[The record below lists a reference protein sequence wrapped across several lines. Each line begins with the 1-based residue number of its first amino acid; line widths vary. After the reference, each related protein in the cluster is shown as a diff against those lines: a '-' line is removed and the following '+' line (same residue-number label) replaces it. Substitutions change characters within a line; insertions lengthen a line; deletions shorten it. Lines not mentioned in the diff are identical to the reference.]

1 MSPSGKAE
9 AFDASMRRFES
20 YHPSQYIMDNKVIF
34 TGGSNPQ
41 LATKVAENL
50 NANLGAIKVG
60 TFSDGEIN
68 VEIAENVRG
77 KDTFV
82 IQSTNFPAE
91 KNLMELI
98 LIIDALKRA
107 SVRSITAVIPYF
119 GYSRQDRR
127 IRSARVPISAKVVAD
142 MLSNAGVTRI
152 ITLDIHS
159 EQIQG
164 FFSFPMDNIYTA
176 NLMVKDLLDNHN
188 VEDLQVVSPD
198 TGGVI
203 RARSVAKTL
212 GVKDLAII
220 DKRREKAN
228 ESEVINLIGDVENKV
243 CIVPDDLIDTAGT
256 LSNAS
261 HALKE
266 KGAKEI
272 IAYIT
277 HPVLSGNAIENL
289 NNSAIDKLVVSNSI
303 DIGDK
308 SKKCPKI
315 DVFDISPILS
325 QAITCLLY
333 TSPSPR
339 DRVLS
344 RMPSSA

>member
-1 MSPSGKAE
+1 MSN
-9 AFDASMRRFES
+9 R
-20 YHPSQYIMDNKVIF
+20 VLF
-34 TGGSNPQ
+34 TGNSNID
-41 LATKVAENL
+41 LAKKVAKNL
-50 NANLGAIKVG
+50 DTDLGPMKVG

-68 VEIAENVRG
+68 VEVNENVRG
-77 KDTFV
+77 KDTFI
-82 IQSTNFPAE
+82 IQSTNNPAE
-91 KNLMELI
+91 KNLMELV
-98 LIIDALKRA
+98 LMVDALKRA
-107 SVRSITAVIPYF
+107 SARSVTAVIPYF

-127 IRSARVPISAKVVAD
+127 VRSARVPISAKVIAD
-142 MLSNAGVTRI
+142 MLSEVGISRI

-164 FFSFPMDNIYTA
+164 FFSFPVDNIYTA
-176 NLMVKDLLDNHN
+176 NIMVKSLLEKYD

-212 GVKDLAII
+212 GVQDLAII

-228 ESEVINLIGDVENKV
+228 ESEVINLIGDVEGKV

-261 HALKE
+261 HALKD

-277 HPVLSGNAIENL
+277 HPVLSGDAIKNL

-325 QAITCLLY
+325 EAITRIATGDSISELFK
-333 TSPSPR
+333 
-339 DRVLS
+339 
-344 RMPSSA
+344 

>member
-1 MSPSGKAE
+1 MSN
-9 AFDASMRRFES
+9 R
-20 YHPSQYIMDNKVIF
+20 VLF
-34 TGGSNPQ
+34 TGNSNID
-41 LATKVAENL
+41 LAKKVAKNL
-50 NANLGAIKVG
+50 ETDLGPMRVG

-68 VEIAENVRG
+68 VEVNENVRG
-77 KDTFV
+77 KDTFI
-82 IQSTNFPAE
+82 IQSTSNPAE
-91 KNLMELI
+91 KNLIELV
-98 LIIDALKRA
+98 LMVDALKRA
-107 SVRSITAVIPYF
+107 SARSVTAVIPYF

-127 IRSARVPISAKVVAD
+127 VRSARVPISAKVIAD
-142 MLSNAGVTRI
+142 MLSEVGISRI

-164 FFSFPMDNIYTA
+164 FFSFPVDNIYTA
-176 NLMVKDLLDNHN
+176 NIMVKGLLEKYN

-212 GVKDLAII
+212 GVQDLAII

-228 ESEVINLIGDVENKV
+228 ESEVINLIGDVEGKV

-261 HALKE
+261 HALKD

-325 QAITCLLY
+325 EAITRIATGDSISELFK
-333 TSPSPR
+333 
-339 DRVLS
+339 
-344 RMPSSA
+344 

>member
-20 YHPSQYIMDNKVIF
+20 YHPSQYKMNNRVIF
-34 TGGSNPQ
+34 TGSSNPQ
-41 LATKVAENL
+41 LALKVAENL
-50 NANLGAIKVG
+50 DANLGAIQVG

-68 VEIAENVRG
+68 VEINENVRG

-107 SVRSITAVIPYF
+107 SVKSITAVIPYF

-142 MLSNAGVTRI
+142 MLTNAGVTRI

-176 NLMVKDLLDNHN
+176 NLMVKNLLDDYK

-228 ESEVINLIGDVENKV
+228 ESQVINLIGDVENKV

-277 HPVLSGNAIENL
+277 HPVLSGNAVENL
-289 NNSAIDKLVVSNSI
+289 NNSAIDRLVVSNSI

-325 QAITCLLY
+325 QAIIRLMTGESISELF
-333 TSPSPR
+333 T
-339 DRVLS
+339 
-344 RMPSSA
+344 

>member
-1 MSPSGKAE
+1 MSN
-9 AFDASMRRFES
+9 R
-20 YHPSQYIMDNKVIF
+20 VLF
-34 TGGSNPQ
+34 TGNSNID
-41 LATKVAENL
+41 LAKKVAKNL
-50 NANLGAIKVG
+50 ETDLGPMKVG

-68 VEIAENVRG
+68 VEVNENVRG
-77 KDTFV
+77 KDTFI
-82 IQSTNFPAE
+82 IQSTNNPAE
-91 KNLMELI
+91 KNLMELV
-98 LIIDALKRA
+98 LIVDALKRA
-107 SVRSITAVIPYF
+107 SARSITAVIPYF

-127 IRSARVPISAKVVAD
+127 VRSARVPISAKVIAD
-142 MLSNAGVTRI
+142 MLSEVGISRI

-164 FFSFPMDNIYTA
+164 FFSFPVDNIYTA
-176 NLMVKDLLDNHN
+176 NIMVKSLLEKYD

-212 GVKDLAII
+212 GVQDLAII

-228 ESEVINLIGDVENKV
+228 ESEVINLIGDVEGKV

-261 HALKE
+261 HALKD

-277 HPVLSGNAIENL
+277 HPVLSGDAIKNL

-325 QAITCLLY
+325 EAITRIATGDSISELFK
-333 TSPSPR
+333 
-339 DRVLS
+339 
-344 RMPSSA
+344 

>member
-1 MSPSGKAE
+1 MSN
-9 AFDASMRRFES
+9 R
-20 YHPSQYIMDNKVIF
+20 VLF
-34 TGGSNPQ
+34 TGNSNID
-41 LATKVAENL
+41 LAKKVAKNL
-50 NANLGAIKVG
+50 ETDLGPMKVG

-68 VEIAENVRG
+68 VEVNENVRG
-77 KDTFV
+77 KDTFI
-82 IQSTNFPAE
+82 IQSTNNPAE
-91 KNLMELI
+91 KNLIELV
-98 LIIDALKRA
+98 LMVDALKRA
-107 SVRSITAVIPYF
+107 SARSVTAVIPYF

-127 IRSARVPISAKVVAD
+127 VRSARVPISAKVIAD
-142 MLSNAGVTRI
+142 MLSEVGISRI

-164 FFSFPMDNIYTA
+164 FFSFPVDNIYTA
-176 NLMVKDLLDNHN
+176 NIMVKGLLEKYN

-212 GVKDLAII
+212 GVQDLAII

-228 ESEVINLIGDVENKV
+228 ESEVIKLIGDVEGKV

-261 HALKE
+261 HALKD

-325 QAITCLLY
+325 EAITRIATGDSISELFK
-333 TSPSPR
+333 
-339 DRVLS
+339 
-344 RMPSSA
+344 

>member
-1 MSPSGKAE
+1 
-9 AFDASMRRFES
+9 
-20 YHPSQYIMDNKVIF
+20 MDNKVLF

-68 VEIAENVRG
+68 VEITENVRG

-266 KGAKEI
+266 KGAKKI

-289 NNSAIDKLVVSNSI
+289 NDSAIDKLVVSNSI

-308 SKKCPKI
+308 SKNCPKI

-325 QAITCLLY
+325 QAITRLMTGESISELF
-333 TSPSPR
+333 S
-339 DRVLS
+339 
-344 RMPSSA
+344 

>member
-20 YHPSQYIMDNKVIF
+20 YHPSQHKMNSRVIF
-34 TGGSNPQ
+34 TGSSNPQ
-41 LATKVAENL
+41 LALKVAENL
-50 NANLGAIKVG
+50 DASLGAITVD

-68 VEIAENVRG
+68 IEITENVRG

-82 IQSTNFPAE
+82 IQSTNYPAE

-142 MLSNAGVTRI
+142 MLSNAGVSRI

-176 NLMVKDLLDNHN
+176 NLMVKNLVDNYT

-212 GVKDLAII
+212 GVQDLAII

-228 ESEVINLIGDVENKV
+228 ESQVINLIGDVENKV

-325 QAITCLLY
+325 QAITRLMTGESISELF
-333 TSPSPR
+333 S
-339 DRVLS
+339 
-344 RMPSSA
+344 

>member
-1 MSPSGKAE
+1 MSNRVLFTGNSNIDLA
-9 AFDASMRRFES
+9 
-20 YHPSQYIMDNKVIF
+20 NKV
-34 TGGSNPQ
+34 
-41 LATKVAENL
+41 AKNL
-50 NANLGAIKVG
+50 ETDLGPMKVG

-68 VEIAENVRG
+68 VEVNENVRG
-77 KDTFV
+77 KDTFI
-82 IQSTNFPAE
+82 IQSTSNPAE

-98 LIIDALKRA
+98 LMVDALKRA
-107 SVRSITAVIPYF
+107 SARSVTAVIPYF

-127 IRSARVPISAKVVAD
+127 VRSARVPISAKVIAD
-142 MLSNAGVTRI
+142 MLSEVGISRI

-164 FFSFPMDNIYTA
+164 FFSFPVDNIYTA
-176 NLMVKDLLDNHN
+176 NIMVKGLLEKYD

-212 GVKDLAII
+212 GVQDLAII

-228 ESEVINLIGDVENKV
+228 ESEVINLIGDVEGKV

-261 HALKE
+261 HALKD

-277 HPVLSGNAIENL
+277 HPVLSGDAIKNL

-315 DVFDISPILS
+315 DIFDISPILS
-325 QAITCLLY
+325 EAITRIATGDSISELFK
-333 TSPSPR
+333 
-339 DRVLS
+339 
-344 RMPSSA
+344 

>member
-1 MSPSGKAE
+1 
-9 AFDASMRRFES
+9 
-20 YHPSQYIMDNKVIF
+20 MDNKVLF

-68 VEIAENVRG
+68 VEITENVRG

-325 QAITCLLY
+325 QAITRLMTGESISELFG
-333 TSPSPR
+333 
-339 DRVLS
+339 
-344 RMPSSA
+344 

>member
-20 YHPSQYIMDNKVIF
+20 YHPSQYKMNNRVIF
-34 TGGSNPQ
+34 TGSSNPQ
-41 LATKVAENL
+41 LALKVAENL
-50 NANLGAIKVG
+50 DANLGAIQVG

-68 VEIAENVRG
+68 VEINENVRG

-82 IQSTNFPAE
+82 IQSTNFPAQ

-107 SVRSITAVIPYF
+107 SVKSITAVIPYF

-142 MLSNAGVTRI
+142 MLTNAGVTRI

-176 NLMVKDLLDNHN
+176 NLMVKNLLDDYK

-228 ESEVINLIGDVENKV
+228 ESQVINLIGDVENKV

-277 HPVLSGNAIENL
+277 HPVLSGNAVENL
-289 NNSAIDKLVVSNSI
+289 NNSAIDRLVVSNSI

-325 QAITCLLY
+325 QAIIRLMTGESISELF
-333 TSPSPR
+333 T
-339 DRVLS
+339 
-344 RMPSSA
+344 

>member
-1 MSPSGKAE
+1 
-9 AFDASMRRFES
+9 
-20 YHPSQYIMDNKVIF
+20 MDNKVIF

-176 NLMVKDLLDNHN
+176 NLMVKDLLDKHN
-188 VEDLQVVSPD
+188 AEDLQVVSPD

-228 ESEVINLIGDVENKV
+228 ESEVINLIGDVENKI

-261 HALKE
+261 HVLKE
-266 KGAKEI
+266 RGAKKI

-277 HPVLSGNAIENL
+277 HPVLSGNAVENL

-325 QAITCLLY
+325 QAITRLMTGESISELF
-333 TSPSPR
+333 S
-339 DRVLS
+339 
-344 RMPSSA
+344 

>member
-20 YHPSQYIMDNKVIF
+20 YHPSQLKMNNRVIF
-34 TGGSNPQ
+34 TGSSNPQ
-41 LATKVAENL
+41 LALKVAENL
-50 NANLGAIKVG
+50 DAKLGAIQVG

-68 VEIAENVRG
+68 VEINENVRG

-107 SVRSITAVIPYF
+107 SVKSITAVIPYF

-127 IRSARVPISAKVVAD
+127 VRSARVPISAKVVAD
-142 MLSNAGVTRI
+142 MLTNAGVTRI

-176 NLMVKDLLDNHN
+176 NLMVTDLLDNYN

-266 KGAKEI
+266 QGAKEI

-277 HPVLSGNAIENL
+277 HPVLSGNALKNL
-289 NNSAIDKLVVSNSI
+289 NNSAINRLVVSNSI

-325 QAITCLLY
+325 QAIIRLMTGESISELF
-333 TSPSPR
+333 T
-339 DRVLS
+339 
-344 RMPSSA
+344 

>member
-1 MSPSGKAE
+1 MSN
-9 AFDASMRRFES
+9 R
-20 YHPSQYIMDNKVIF
+20 VLF
-34 TGGSNPQ
+34 TGNSNID
-41 LATKVAENL
+41 LAKKVAENL
-50 NANLGAIKVG
+50 KTDLGPMKVG

-68 VEIAENVRG
+68 VEVNENVRG
-77 KDTFV
+77 KDTFI
-82 IQSTNFPAE
+82 IQSTSNPAE

-98 LIIDALKRA
+98 LMVDALKRA
-107 SVRSITAVIPYF
+107 SARSVTAVIPYF

-127 IRSARVPISAKVVAD
+127 VRSARVPISARVIAD
-142 MLSNAGVTRI
+142 ILSEVGISRI

-164 FFSFPMDNIYTA
+164 FFSFPVDNIYTA
-176 NLMVKDLLDNHN
+176 NIMVKSLLEKYD
-188 VEDLQVVSPD
+188 VDDLQVVSPD

-212 GVKDLAII
+212 GVQDLAII

-228 ESEVINLIGDVENKV
+228 ESEVINLIGDVEGKV

-261 HALKE
+261 HALKD

-325 QAITCLLY
+325 EAITRIATGDSISELFK
-333 TSPSPR
+333 
-339 DRVLS
+339 
-344 RMPSSA
+344 

>member
-1 MSPSGKAE
+1 
-9 AFDASMRRFES
+9 
-20 YHPSQYIMDNKVIF
+20 MDNKVLF

-68 VEIAENVRG
+68 VEITENVRG

-176 NLMVKDLLDNHN
+176 NLMVKDLLDKHN

-325 QAITCLLY
+325 QAITRLMTGESISELF
-333 TSPSPR
+333 S
-339 DRVLS
+339 
-344 RMPSSA
+344 

>member
-1 MSPSGKAE
+1 
-9 AFDASMRRFES
+9 
-20 YHPSQYIMDNKVIF
+20 
-34 TGGSNPQ
+34 
-41 LATKVAENL
+41 
-50 NANLGAIKVG
+50 
-60 TFSDGEIN
+60 
-68 VEIAENVRG
+68 
-77 KDTFV
+77 
-82 IQSTNFPAE
+82 
-91 KNLMELI
+91 
-98 LIIDALKRA
+98 
-107 SVRSITAVIPYF
+107 
-119 GYSRQDRR
+119 
-127 IRSARVPISAKVVAD
+127 

-228 ESEVINLIGDVENKV
+228 ESEVINLIGDVENKI

-266 KGAKEI
+266 RGAKEI

-277 HPVLSGNAIENL
+277 HPVLSGNAVENL

-325 QAITCLLY
+325 QAITRLMTGESISELF
-333 TSPSPR
+333 S
-339 DRVLS
+339 
-344 RMPSSA
+344 

>member
-1 MSPSGKAE
+1 MSN
-9 AFDASMRRFES
+9 R
-20 YHPSQYIMDNKVIF
+20 VLF
-34 TGGSNPQ
+34 TGNSNID
-41 LATKVAENL
+41 LAKKVAKNL
-50 NANLGAIKVG
+50 ETDLGPMKVG

-68 VEIAENVRG
+68 VEVNENVRG
-77 KDTFV
+77 KDTFI
-82 IQSTNFPAE
+82 IQSTSNPAE
-91 KNLMELI
+91 KNLMELV
-98 LIIDALKRA
+98 LMVDALKRA
-107 SVRSITAVIPYF
+107 SARSITAVIPYF

-127 IRSARVPISAKVVAD
+127 VRSARVPISAKVIAD
-142 MLSNAGVTRI
+142 MLSEVGISRI

-164 FFSFPMDNIYTA
+164 FFSFPVDNIYTA
-176 NLMVKDLLDNHN
+176 NIMVKGLLEKYD

-212 GVKDLAII
+212 GVQDLAII

-228 ESEVINLIGDVENKV
+228 ESEVINLIGDVEGRV

-261 HALKE
+261 HALKD

-277 HPVLSGNAIENL
+277 HPVLSGYAINNL

-325 QAITCLLY
+325 EAIKRIATGDSISELFK
-333 TSPSPR
+333 
-339 DRVLS
+339 
-344 RMPSSA
+344 

>member
-1 MSPSGKAE
+1 
-9 AFDASMRRFES
+9 
-20 YHPSQYIMDNKVIF
+20 
-34 TGGSNPQ
+34 
-41 LATKVAENL
+41 
-50 NANLGAIKVG
+50 
-60 TFSDGEIN
+60 
-68 VEIAENVRG
+68 
-77 KDTFV
+77 
-82 IQSTNFPAE
+82 
-91 KNLMELI
+91 MELI

-142 MLSNAGVTRI
+142 MLSNAGVSRI

-176 NLMVKDLLDNHN
+176 NLMVKNLVDNYT

-212 GVKDLAII
+212 GVQDLAII

-228 ESEVINLIGDVENKV
+228 ESQVINLIGDVENKV

-266 KGAKEI
+266 KG
-272 IAYIT
+272 
-277 HPVLSGNAIENL
+277 LSLIH
-289 NNSAIDKLVVSNSI
+289 I
-303 DIGDK
+303 
-308 SKKCPKI
+308 
-315 DVFDISPILS
+315 
-325 QAITCLLY
+325 
-333 TSPSPR
+333 
-339 DRVLS
+339 
-344 RMPSSA
+344 

>member
-1 MSPSGKAE
+1 VSPSGKAE

-228 ESEVINLIGDVENKV
+228 ESEVINLIGDVDNKI

-266 KGAKEI
+266 RGAKEI

-277 HPVLSGNAIENL
+277 HPVLSGNAVENL

-325 QAITCLLY
+325 QAITRLMTGESISELF
-333 TSPSPR
+333 S
-339 DRVLS
+339 
-344 RMPSSA
+344 

>member
-1 MSPSGKAE
+1 MSN
-9 AFDASMRRFES
+9 R
-20 YHPSQYIMDNKVIF
+20 VLF
-34 TGGSNPQ
+34 TGNSNID
-41 LATKVAENL
+41 LAKKVAKNL
-50 NANLGAIKVG
+50 ETDLGPMKVG

-68 VEIAENVRG
+68 VEVNENVRG
-77 KDTFV
+77 KDTFI
-82 IQSTNFPAE
+82 IQSTSNPAE
-91 KNLMELI
+91 KNLMELV
-98 LIIDALKRA
+98 LIVDALKRA
-107 SVRSITAVIPYF
+107 SARSITAVIPYF

-127 IRSARVPISAKVVAD
+127 VRSARVPISAKVIAD
-142 MLSNAGVTRI
+142 MLSEVGISRI

-164 FFSFPMDNIYTA
+164 FFSFPVDNIYTA
-176 NLMVKDLLDNHN
+176 NIMVKGLLEKYD

-212 GVKDLAII
+212 GVQDLAII

-228 ESEVINLIGDVENKV
+228 ESEVINLIGDVEGKV

-261 HALKE
+261 HALKD

-277 HPVLSGNAIENL
+277 HPVLSGDAIKNL
-289 NNSAIDKLVVSNSI
+289 NNSAIDKLIVSNSI

-325 QAITCLLY
+325 EAITRIATGDSISELFK
-333 TSPSPR
+333 
-339 DRVLS
+339 
-344 RMPSSA
+344 

>member
-1 MSPSGKAE
+1 
-9 AFDASMRRFES
+9 
-20 YHPSQYIMDNKVIF
+20 MDNKVLF

-50 NANLGAIKVG
+50 NANLGAIEVG

-68 VEIAENVRG
+68 VEITENVRG

-266 KGAKEI
+266 KGAKKI

-325 QAITCLLY
+325 QAITRLMTGESISELF
-333 TSPSPR
+333 S
-339 DRVLS
+339 
-344 RMPSSA
+344 

>member
-1 MSPSGKAE
+1 MSN
-9 AFDASMRRFES
+9 R
-20 YHPSQYIMDNKVIF
+20 VLF
-34 TGGSNPQ
+34 TGNSNID
-41 LATKVAENL
+41 LAKKVAKNL
-50 NANLGAIKVG
+50 ETDLGPMKVG

-68 VEIAENVRG
+68 VEVNENVRG
-77 KDTFV
+77 KDTFI
-82 IQSTNFPAE
+82 IQSTSNPAE
-91 KNLMELI
+91 KNLIELV
-98 LIIDALKRA
+98 LMVDALKRA
-107 SVRSITAVIPYF
+107 SARSVTAVIPYF

-127 IRSARVPISAKVVAD
+127 VRSARVPISAKVIAD
-142 MLSNAGVTRI
+142 MLSEVGISRI

-164 FFSFPMDNIYTA
+164 FFSFPVDNIYTA
-176 NLMVKDLLDNHN
+176 NIMVKGLLEKYN

-212 GVKDLAII
+212 GVQDLAII

-228 ESEVINLIGDVENKV
+228 ESEVINLIGDVEGKV

-261 HALKE
+261 HALKD

-325 QAITCLLY
+325 EAITRIATGDSISELFK
-333 TSPSPR
+333 
-339 DRVLS
+339 
-344 RMPSSA
+344 

>member
-20 YHPSQYIMDNKVIF
+20 YHPSQYKMNNRVIF
-34 TGGSNPQ
+34 RGSSNPQ
-41 LATKVAENL
+41 LALILAENL
-50 NANLGAIKVG
+50 DANLGAIQVG

-68 VEIAENVRG
+68 VEINENVRG

-107 SVRSITAVIPYF
+107 SVKSITAVIPYF

-142 MLSNAGVTRI
+142 MLTNAGVTRI

-176 NLMVKDLLDNHN
+176 NLMVKNLLDDYK

-228 ESEVINLIGDVENKV
+228 ESQVINLIGDVENKV

-277 HPVLSGNAIENL
+277 HPVLSGNAEEKL
-289 NNSAIDKLVVSNSI
+289 NNSAIDRLVVSNSI

-325 QAITCLLY
+325 EAITSIATGDSISELF
-333 TSPSPR
+333 T
-339 DRVLS
+339 
-344 RMPSSA
+344 